1 MAPSDGNSDASF
13 TGYDAQAAAAF
24 CGRWLPAWTG
34 NDPGRLVGF
43 YTDDAFYADPARPAG
58 LQGREALLGYFSRLL
73 ARYPDW
79 VWTHRRSLP
88 VPDGFLNFWSA
99 TLDGSEQTRFDGVCV
114 VRLRDGLIFRNEVF
128 FDPAALRPR

>member
-1 MAPSDGNSDASF
+1 MASEGINPGTTF
-13 TGYDAQAAAAF
+13 VGYDAEAAAGF
-24 CGRWLPAWTG
+24 CSRWLPAWTG
-34 NDPGRLVGF
+34 NEPERLLGF
-43 YTDDAFYADPARPAG
+43 YTEDAFYADPARPGG
-58 LQGREALLGYFSRLL
+58 LQGRAALREYFTRLL

-99 TLDGSEQTRFDGVCV
+99 TLDGSDATRFDGVCV

-128 FDPAALRPR
+128 FDPSALKPR